1 MNIAYLRSNPVSP
14 DPRVEK
20 EVSSLLKNGHEVLIF
35 CWDRTAKLPKNDVL
49 NVSGGSCKIQRLSLA
64 SSFGGGI
71 RNIFKL
77 AFFQFFL
84 ICKLI
89 KYRRGI
95 EVVHAADFDTV
106 LPAVMMRFFFNKK
119 VVYDVYDF
127 YVDSFPVPRILRPV
141 IKAIDLFVMAY
152 VDAVILT
159 NENRIKQICG
169 AKPKK
174 IIYIH
179 NTPENKMPELGVKPT
194 ADYNII
200 VAYVGILQPGRLLL
214 EIADVFKKN
223 PNWLLKIAGFGA
235 LENEFKKISKEFS
248 NIEFFG
254 KVDYM
259 KGLQLS
265 ASADVLF
272 ATYDPNVP
280 NHKYSSPNKL
290 YEAMMLSKPIV
301 VCEGTGIDALVDEEQ
316 IGVSIS
322 YDGRSFEEAV
332 KYIVGCPGVSS
343 LMGNRI
349 NKLYLNKYSWDVMDR
364 RLISLYNT
372 I

>member
-1 MNIAYLRSNPVSP
+1 MNIVYLRSNPVDP

-20 EVSSLLKNGHEVLIF
+20 EVSSLLKNGHTVLIF
-35 CWDRTAKLPKNDVL
+35 CWDRTAKLPKNGVL
-49 NVSGGSCKIQRLSLA
+49 KVSGGSCQILRCSLA
-64 SSFGGGI
+64 STFGGGI
-71 RNIFKL
+71 RGIFKL
-77 AFFQFFL
+77 VFFQFFL

-89 KYRRGI
+89 KYRKSI
-95 EVVHAADFDTV
+95 DVIHAADFDTV

-127 YVDSFPVPRILRPV
+127 YVDSFPVPRVLMPL
-141 IKAIDLFVMAY
+141 IKVIDLFVMGY

-159 NENRIKQICG
+159 NEDRIKQIFG

-179 NTPENKMPELGVKPT
+179 NTPENRMPELGAKRT
-194 ADYNII
+194 AGYKLI

-223 PNWLLKIAGFGA
+223 PNWLLRIAGFGA
-235 LENEFKKISKEFS
+235 LENELRKVSQEYS
-248 NIEFFG
+248 NIEYLG

-301 VCEGTGIDALVDEEQ
+301 VCEGTGIDALVNEEQ
-316 IGVSIS
+316 IGVSIR
-322 YDGRSFEEAV
+322 YDGRSFEEALN
-332 KYIVGCPGVSS
+332 YIIENSGVAS
-343 LMGNRI
+343 LMGDRI
-349 NKLYLNKYSWDVMDR
+349 NKLYLSKYSWDVMDR
-364 RLISLYNT
+364 RLIGLYNS